1 MDILKYTTK
10 VRKGQHL
17 TAEERHDIEVH
28 LKDGW
33 STYKIAKH
41 LGRSYNTVKDEIER
55 GTVLLYN
62 GKVKRYKASVGEQ
75 VYKAHRQNSAKKY
88 RALETSSFLQYV
100 AVQFKNK
107 GWSLDACFGNALVK
121 GLFPRNEM
129 VCTKTLYNY
138 VDLGLLPLRAQ
149 TDRHPGYA
157 PLDTIPAFVKEQVSP
172 QFYEVLE
179 TLCHHFRISYDFLTD
194 DTYSEPIAY
203 EFFKR
208 FYDGVK
214 AGDFERCEENP
225 PLLNVAMP
233 VQTRTDVQWE
243 WVDSCRVDENLLF
256 AKRKATM
263 RAGNQPRKVPLTIE
277 VFEGLNHLFQPC
289 ETGLPKP

>member
-88 RALETSSFLQYV
+88 RASANTSFVNSVYAFDTVL
-100 AVQFKNK
+100 
-107 GWSLDACFGNALVK
+107 
-121 GLFPRNEM
+121 
-129 VCTKTLYNY
+129 
-138 VDLGLLPLRAQ
+138 LG
-149 TDRHPGYA
+149 
-157 PLDTIPAFVKEQVSP
+157 S
-172 QFYEVLE
+172 
-179 TLCHHFRISYDFLTD
+179 
-194 DTYSEPIAY
+194 
-203 EFFKR
+203 
-208 FYDGVK
+208 
-214 AGDFERCEENP
+214 
-225 PLLNVAMP
+225 
-233 VQTRTDVQWE
+233 
-243 WVDSCRVDENLLF
+243 
-256 AKRKATM
+256 
-263 RAGNQPRKVPLTIE
+263 
-277 VFEGLNHLFQPC
+277 
-289 ETGLPKP
+289 

>member
-1 MDILKYTTK
+1 MYILKYTTK

-62 GKVKRYKASVGEQ
+62 GKVQRYKDSVGEQ

-121 GLFPRNEM
+121 GLFPCNEM

-138 VDLGLLPLRAQ
+138 VDLGLLPLPNLYLPDKLRRNTKAQKARAL
-149 TDRHPGYA
+149 RKNLSSSKA
-157 PLDTIPAFVKEQVSP
+157 
-172 QFYEVLE
+172 E
-179 TLCHHFRISYDFLTD
+179 TPYTRAD
-194 DTYSEPIAY
+194 
-203 EFFKR
+203 
-208 FYDGVK
+208 
-214 AGDFERCEENP
+214 CEE
-225 PLLNVAMP
+225 L
-233 VQTRTDVQWE
+233 
-243 WVDSCRVDENLLF
+243 
-256 AKRKATM
+256 
-263 RAGNQPRKVPLTIE
+263 G
-277 VFEGLNHLFQPC
+277 H
-289 ETGLPKP
+289 